1 MVMDRLRRWK
11 TDWKSEFKEHKG
23 LIALSLIFL
32 VGALVLNSVV
42 GNYADRVG
50 NAAASDLILEHVG
63 PVDWTYLFVYGYG
76 LVILLL
82 FVYPLLFRVREFHI
96 AISQFSLLVLIRSFF
111 ISLTHLKVPT
121 DAIAV
126 SVSHLSNLLIFRND
140 LFFSAHTALPFLGFL
155 LFRKH
160 KIIST
165 FFLIMTF
172 VLAATVLLMHIHY
185 SIDVFAAFF
194 ITYGSYKIGEWLFR
208 RVNHY

>member
-1 MVMDRLRRWK
+1 MVMDRLKNWK
-11 TDWKSEFKEHKG
+11 TDWKFEFKEHKR
-23 LIALSLIFL
+23 LIVLSLIFL
-32 VGALVLNSVV
+32 AGALVLNSVV

-82 FVYPLLFRVREFHI
+82 FIYPLLFKVREFHVV
-96 AISQFSLLVLIRSFF
+96 ISQFSLLILLRSFF
-111 ISLTHLKVPT
+111 ISLTHLKVPA

-155 LFRKH
+155 LFRKN
-160 KIIST
+160 KIVSI

-172 VLAATVLLMHIHY
+172 ALAATVLLMHIHY

-194 ITYGSYKIGEWLFR
+194 ITYGSYKIGEWLFKK
-208 RVNHY
+208 VNH